1 MSVDIA
7 VTGTE
12 TMVLLRER
20 LKSLSPQSLEIIDES
35 ALHAGHAGTRNGGHY
50 RLYIVSPAFAGKTM
64 LARHRLVHETLGELM
79 HGRIHALGIT
89 ALAPEE
95 CRPG

>member
-1 MSVDIA
+1 MSVDIT

-95 CRPG
+95 CQPG

>member
-1 MSVDIA
+1 MSVDIT
-7 VTGTE
+7 VTDTE
-12 TMVLLRER
+12 TMALLHER
-20 LKSLSPQSLEIIDES
+20 LKRLSPQSLEIIDES

-50 RLYIVSPAFAGKTM
+50 RLYIVSPAFAGKTT

-95 CRPG
+95 CQPG

>member
-7 VTGTE
+7 AMGAE
-12 TMVLLRER
+12 TMALLRER
-20 LKSLSPQSLEIIDES
+20 LKTLSPQSLEIIDES
-35 ALHAGHAGTRNGGHY
+35 ALHAGHAGARKGGHY
-50 RLYIVSPAFAGKTM
+50 RLYIVSPAFAGKTT